1 MGYSKVMVSQELQH
15 DAPQFCT
22 LQRKCH
28 YGWAGCDNPT
38 WDVVLW
44 LCPCAV
50 MGSCRE
56 KQVLF
61 VGVVGACERFP
72 AGHRL
77 CWLILAPALDATAM
91 TSFGS

>member
-1 MGYSKVMVSQELQH
+1 
-15 DAPQFCT
+15 
-22 LQRKCH
+22 
-28 YGWAGCDNPT
+28 
-38 WDVVLW
+38 
-44 LCPCAV
+44 